1 MVNALPPVEGEHA
14 LGAGTHFGNIG
25 LAKSL
30 KKNKKTKTLDI
41 RHTGIVAKLTACD

>member
-30 KKNKKTKTLDI
+30 KKNKDI
-41 RHTGIVAKLTACD
+41 RYSSHWHRSKVNRS